1 MEDGEKRGGRSRFY
15 MQRCR
20 GSYIDSIIKG
30 MMIVEEVMFFG
41 NKPKVE
47 MPLAHLWPE
56 LHLIKKI
63 ILIKY
68 SIRGH
73 ILVG

>member
-1 MEDGEKRGGRSRFY
+1 MERRGVGKSRFC

-20 GSYIDSIIKG
+20 GRHIDSIIK
-30 MMIVEEVMFFG
+30 MMMTVEEVMCFG
-41 NKPKVE
+41 SKPKVE
-47 MPLAHLWPE
+47 MPLTHLWPE

-63 ILIKY
+63 IVIKY